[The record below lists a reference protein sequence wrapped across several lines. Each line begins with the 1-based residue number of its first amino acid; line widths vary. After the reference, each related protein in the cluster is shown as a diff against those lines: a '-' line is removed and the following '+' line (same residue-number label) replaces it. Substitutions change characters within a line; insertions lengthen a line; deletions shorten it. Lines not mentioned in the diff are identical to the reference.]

1 MAHNPYMPP
10 AQPDPAANTRQLAPA
25 DAAAIGKRIQQLN
38 SLSLALGGPGLLIQ
52 TIGQFLGG
60 VAGTLVTL
68 LGTGLL
74 IAGLV
79 MYARMRGQSG
89 WWGAMGLLSCVGMV
103 VLLLLP
109 KRCHSCGQQTKG
121 LSCGNCGAPAPK

>member
-1 MAHNPYMPP
+1 MAYNPNIPP
-10 AQPDPAANTRQLAPA
+10 AYPGPAANMRQLAPA

-38 SLSLALGGPGLLIQ
+38 SLSLAIGGPGLLLQ
-52 TIGQFLGG
+52 SIGQFLGG
-60 VAGTLVTL
+60 IPGALVTL

-89 WWGAMGLLSCVGMV
+89 WWGALGLISCIGMV

-109 KRCHSCGQQTKG
+109 KRCHFCGQQTKA
-121 LSCGNCGAPAPK
+121 LSCGHCGAPAPK